1 MKMMKKMM
9 ALALAMVMV
18 LAMGVTVFAQTNG
31 TAAEGK
37 GSITI
42 ENAAKGET
50 YGVVKLFDATLTS
63 DATATTDAT
72 GIAYTGDIPT
82 SLQSIFEKDEAGNIH
97 VKENVTDKQV
107 TDAVT
112 AWAATQEPV
121 ASEVSDGSA
130 LTFQGLDYGYYAVQ
144 TSQGAVITIDST
156 RSTATVR
163 DKNKK
168 EPSATKEVN
177 PEKGSIGDTVTY
189 TATFDA
195 PNYLENTTT
204 TPAKSEQVVS
214 YIIEDTLPAFLSDV
228 AITSVKVVETPA
240 KEAQG
245 TEGEDGYVAATPEV
259 STDLS
264 SSYTAF
270 TDKKIEIPWVNETV
284 PTTDHKYTSKYK
296 NGSQIVITYTAKITS
311 DAAIGAGNV
320 NKVSLKP
327 QVDRGNGKE
336 PFSETDRW
344 NDEATIY
351 THAAALQKKAESASG
366 DNLAGAEFSFKGL
379 IVSGTPGMYT
389 VVSYDP
395 ASTADGTVMKCDA
408 NGKLVIA
415 GINADAETPIKL
427 TGTETKAP
435 DGYNK
440 LAGTFELTTIV
451 MSTETTT
458 SHGSQTTYYDADGN
472 IVSQETTGGSSVSRN
487 DITAISD
494 IPVASIQN
502 VINNKGQELPSTGG
516 IGTTIFYVIGAI
528 LVLGAGILLVTR
540 RRMNAN

>member
-1 MKMMKKMM
+1 
-9 ALALAMVMV
+9 MVMMV
-18 LAMGVTVFAQTNG
+18 AMGTTVFAQTEG

-50 YGVVKLFDATLTS
+50 YGVVKLFDATLTN

-72 GIAYTGDIPT
+72 GIAYKGDIPT
-82 SLQSIFEKDEAGNIH
+82 ALAAYFTKDEAGNIH
-97 VKENVTDKQV
+97 IATHGDPAVAW
-107 TDAVT
+107 TDAEITT
-112 AWAATQEPV
+112 AVQNWAKDQAPSAT
-121 ASEVSDGSA
+121 AVSDGSA

-156 RSTATVR
+156 KPTATVR
-163 DKNKK
+163 DKNTKT
-168 EPSATKEVN
+168 PSATKEVN
-177 PEKGSIGDTVTY
+177 PAKGSVGDTVTY

-204 TPAKSEQVVS
+204 NPSKSEQVVS
-214 YIIEDTLPAFLSDV
+214 YVIQDTLPNFLSDV

-245 TEGEDGYVAATPEV
+245 TEGEDGYVPATAEV

-264 SSYTAF
+264 ASYTAF
-270 TDKKIEIPWVNETV
+270 DANKKIEIPWVVETV
-284 PTTDHKYTSKYK
+284 PTSDHKYTSKYK

-311 DAAIGAGNV
+311 NAAIGAGNI
-320 NKVSLKP
+320 NKVSLFP

-336 PFSETDRW
+336 PFQETDEW
-344 NDEATIY
+344 NDTASIT
-351 THAAALQKKAESASG
+351 THAAALQKKAVSATG
-366 DNLAGAEFSFKGL
+366 DNLAGAEFKFKGL
-379 IVSGTPGMYT
+379 TVIGEAGKYT

-395 ASTADGTVMKCDA
+395 NGAADSGTVMQCDSD
-408 NGKLVIA
+408 GKLVIG
-415 GINADAETPIKL
+415 GIDSGVTL
-427 TGTETKAP
+427 VGTETKAP

-440 LAGTFELTTIV
+440 LEGTFNLPTIE
-451 MSTETTT
+451 MATTT
-458 SHGSQTTYYDADGN
+458 TTTWGSKTTYYDEDGN
-472 IVSQETTGGSSVSRN
+472 VVDEEVDGGSSTT
-487 DITAISD
+487 TATYNEINT
-494 IPVASIQN
+494 IPASSIQN
-502 VINNKGQELPSTGG
+502 VVNNKGTELPSTGG